1 MLTNVVVSGG
11 KGNAG
16 KGSESMTELVRH
28 TLPTR
33 RFSETRRVVLNG
45 SNKVYLTIG
54 YDPAEPDC
62 PREIFYSGG
71 FRSGSDLEY
80 QMQDV
85 CVMLSLLL
93 QHGVEPLAIAKSMAR
108 RETAMGE
115 LEYATIVGCITEEL
129 SNPPS
134 WAADWKTE

>member
-1 MLTNVVVSGG
+1 M
-11 KGNAG
+11 
-16 KGSESMTELVRH
+16 
-28 TLPTR
+28 
-33 RFSETRRVVLNG
+33 
-45 SNKVYLTIG
+45 TIG
-54 YDPAEPDC
+54 YDPAEPDR

-93 QHGVEPLAIAKSMAR
+93 QHGVEPTAIAKSMAR

-115 LEYATIVGCITEEL
+115 LEYATIVGCITEEI
-129 SNPPS
+129 SNPPA
-134 WAADWKTE
+134 WVAAGEIE